1 MRKSF
6 VLHVSKRWLIVL
18 LALLTLMVAVC
29 FATEPVLRRIY
40 PMRYAETVATMAE
53 RYAISPSLI
62 YAIIFTE
69 SKFDRFALSS
79 ADARGLMQITGETYQ
94 WVCQRMGEEFL
105 EIDSLYDPY
114 VNIQC
119 GVALIHLLQE
129 KFDNT
134 ETVLAAYN
142 AGQGRV
148 NEWLQNPD
156 YSLDGKTL
164 TQIPYD
170 ETANYVHRVIHTQ
183 EMYQKLYNIF

>member
-1 MRKSF
+1 
-6 VLHVSKRWLIVL
+6 
-18 LALLTLMVAVC
+18 
-29 FATEPVLRRIY
+29 
-40 PMRYAETVATMAE
+40 
-53 RYAISPSLI
+53 
-62 YAIIFTE
+62 
-69 SKFDRFALSS
+69 
-79 ADARGLMQITGETYQ
+79 
-94 WVCQRMGEEFL
+94 MGEEFL

-183 EMYQKLYNIF
+183 EMYQKLYNIL